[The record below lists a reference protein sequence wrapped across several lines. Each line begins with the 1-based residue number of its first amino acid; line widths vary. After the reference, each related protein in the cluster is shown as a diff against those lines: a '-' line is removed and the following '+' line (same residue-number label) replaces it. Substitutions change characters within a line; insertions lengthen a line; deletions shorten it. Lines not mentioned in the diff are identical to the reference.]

1 MKNKKRIVALIMAVI
16 FFSLMLLF
24 SFYIA
29 KEINHDCV
37 GDNCPIC
44 QEISIC
50 ENILRNI
57 SNDIA
62 INGFVFI
69 YTYISYKIILL
80 YNPIFSKITLVSLK
94 VKLSN

>member
-1 MKNKKRIVALIMAVI
+1 
-16 FFSLMLLF
+16 MLLF

-94 VKLSN
+94 VKTFELNRKKNEKYINMKIKHFK